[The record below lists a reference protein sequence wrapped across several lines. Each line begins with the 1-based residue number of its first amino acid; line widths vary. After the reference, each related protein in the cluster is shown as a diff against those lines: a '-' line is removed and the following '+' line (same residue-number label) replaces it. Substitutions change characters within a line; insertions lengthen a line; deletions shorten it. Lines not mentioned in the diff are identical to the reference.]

1 MLTRKKKRKANARG
15 ETGHAMSEYIVVSL
29 GLALVLLAVI
39 NAVNVLVE
47 HHERASTAMQL
58 PL

>member
-1 MLTRKKKRKANARG
+1 MILALQKPA
-15 ETGHAMSEYIVVSL
+15 VVMA
-29 GLALVLLAVI
+29 LALVLLAVI